1 MEVKSLCIDLMP
13 DRQIHGQTDRQ
24 IHRQTG
30 RHKVGNQE
38 ANRTYRVSIRIIR
51 ENKVLQER
59 GKAKF
64 ENEKNKSIAFLHKT
78 FTRKLNFS
86 YHCFSDA
93 IFLCFSIILY
103 LWIGIIPLFVILQFT
118 LLFMSPS
125 FPTQTRNR
133 RIYFLDTSLKV
144 RNRK

>member
-64 ENEKNKSIAFLHKT
+64 ENENENYNK
-78 FTRKLNFS
+78 FS
-86 YHCFSDA
+86 S
-93 IFLCFSIILY
+93 
-103 LWIGIIPLFVILQFT
+103 
-118 LLFMSPS
+118 
-125 FPTQTRNR
+125 
-133 RIYFLDTSLKV
+133 
-144 RNRK
+144 